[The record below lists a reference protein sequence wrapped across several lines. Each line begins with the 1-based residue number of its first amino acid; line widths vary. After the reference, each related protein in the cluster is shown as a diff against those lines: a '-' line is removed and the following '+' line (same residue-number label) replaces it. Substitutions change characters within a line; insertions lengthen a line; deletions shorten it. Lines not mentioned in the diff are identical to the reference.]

1 MREQNSGAELT
12 FAAQHIFSLE
22 IVQDISGALTYL
34 HNQDITHKEV
44 KPENVLVSNGHY
56 SG

>member
-1 MREQNSGAELT
+1 MTDAFEKTSVT
-12 FAAQHIFSLE
+12 VFSPTILE